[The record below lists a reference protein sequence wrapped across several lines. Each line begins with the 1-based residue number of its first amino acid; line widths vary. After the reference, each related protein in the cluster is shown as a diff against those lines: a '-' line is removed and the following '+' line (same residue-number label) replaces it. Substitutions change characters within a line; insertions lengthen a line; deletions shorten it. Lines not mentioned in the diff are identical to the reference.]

1 MLNVK
6 LSRLLLASLATMAL
20 LSCIGSAAFG
30 STFRTQKVGESVP
43 GFALKDMKGR
53 DVAFTPADGRVKL
66 VAFVSVAKNS
76 KSKAMLGTLEK
87 IYQEI
92 SQKGVGVYVVVSY
105 EDRVEEVKAFLEEEK
120 ITLPVAFDSDRKVYG
135 EWGLFVL
142 PATAIV
148 DGEGKLAFEHSSY
161 DMEYENIV
169 GGKVK
174 VLAGAMTE
182 ADYEK
187 LVRPDG
193 EVQKSAGQM
202 EAERLITLGKKL
214 AAKGMHEKASQA
226 FKEAIEKDPANLEAR
241 TLHAESAGKAGR
253 VDEAMAELKAILE
266 ENPDLRDAKI
276 ALGIV
281 LIEKGDYDGAVEN
294 LTSASML
301 NPRPQRAYYWLGNA
315 YEKKGDLENAVKFYR
330 KALKKVLGE

>member
-1 MLNVK
+1 MLKLK
-6 LSRLLLASLATMAL
+6 LSGLLLPSLAALVL
-20 LSCIGSAAFG
+20 LSCMGAAASG
-30 STFRTQKVGESVP
+30 STFRTQEVGEAVP
-43 GFALKDMKGR
+43 GFALKDAEGR
-53 DVAFTPADGRVKL
+53 DVTFTPADGKVKL
-66 VAFVSVAKNS
+66 VAFVSVTKNS
-76 KSKAMLGTLEK
+76 KSRKMLGTLDR
-87 IYQEI
+87 IYQEV
-92 SQKGVGVYVVVSY
+92 SRKGVGVYVVVSY
-105 EDRVEEVKAFLEEEK
+105 EDRAEDVKAFLEEEK
-120 ITLPVAFDSDRKVYG
+120 ITLPLVFDSDRKVYG
-135 EWGLFVL
+135 DWGLFVL

-187 LVRPDG
+187 LVRPGD
-193 EVQKSAGQM
+193 EVQKSAGQT
-202 EAERLITLGKKL
+202 EAERLIILGKKL
-214 AAKGMHEKASQA
+214 SSKGMHEKAA
-226 FKEAIEKDPANLEAR
+226 EKFMEAVDKDPENLEAR
-241 TLHAESAGKAGR
+241 TLYAESLGKSGK
-253 VDEAMAELKAILE
+253 VDEAITELNLVLE
-266 ENPDLRDAKI
+266 KSPNMRDARI

-281 LIEKGDYDGAVEN
+281 LIKKGDYDGAVEN

-330 KALKKVLGE
+330 KALKRVLGE